1 VNEIAAPRS
10 TRWKAPPEWTLLDM
24 LLIVGISVLATI
36 ALSAVLGIGLRVL
49 GPGDAREMIRDYPVV
64 ASAVAGAAIYGAFLL
79 VTYFRVVRRT
89 AAGWSGL
96 GFRAPPL
103 LPMVLS
109 PLLVLGQLIAVAIT
123 QQIVIS
129 IIGEFENPQIEALSA
144 GQGFTWLNFILML
157 LLAGVIAP
165 VVEEVLFRGLLYRWL
180 RFRLPLLM
188 AVLLSAVIFAA
199 AHVIL
204 PLMPVLFVVGVLL
217 ALAYEFSGSLWL
229 PILLHAMQNSLAVSL
244 IFFALAV
251 DLPLTQ

>member
-1 VNEIAAPRS
+1 MNEIAAPRS
-10 TRWKAPPEWTLLDM
+10 TRWKSPPEWTLLDM
-24 LLIVGISVLATI
+24 LLIVGISVLATV
-36 ALSAVLGIGLRVL
+36 ALSAVVGIGLRVL
-49 GPGDAREMIRDYPVV
+49 GLGDAREMIRDYPVV
-64 ASAVAGAAIYGAFLL
+64 ASAVAGAAIYGTFLL

-96 GFRAPPL
+96 GFRSPPL

-109 PLLVLGQLIAVAIT
+109 PLLVLGQLIAAGLT

-129 IIGEFENPQIEALSA
+129 IIGEFENPQIEAISG
-144 GQGFTWLNFILML
+144 GQGFTWLNFVLML
-157 LLAGVIAP
+157 ILVGVIAP

-180 RFRLPLLM
+180 RFRLPLIL
-188 AVLLSAVIFAA
+188 AVLFSAAIFSA

-204 PLMPVLFVVGVLL
+204 PLMPVLFVIGVLL

-244 IFFALAV
+244 IFFALAA